1 MTTYVPELNK
11 KEKKDRVMLTVSR
24 EAYEALKES
33 ESDFCFDLAK
43 LRAVAV
49 FARNVP
55 WCFQRSNSL
64 EYFEDTG
71 RRKELIDM
79 FYALVEGFDIV
90 SDYLDSIDR
99 SSDSVCLFCSS
110 AKEVK

>member
-11 KEKKDRVMLTVSR
+11 KEKTKVILTVDR
-24 EAYEALKES
+24 EAYEALQEC

-43 LRAVAV
+43 LRAVALS
-49 FARNVP
+49 ARNLP
-55 WCFQRSNSL
+55 ACFQGVNSS
-64 EYFEDTG
+64 EYFDDPG
-71 RRKELIDM
+71 RRRQLIDM
-79 FYALVEGFDIV
+79 FYALAEVFGVV

-99 SSDSVCLFCSS
+99 SSDSVDLFCSS